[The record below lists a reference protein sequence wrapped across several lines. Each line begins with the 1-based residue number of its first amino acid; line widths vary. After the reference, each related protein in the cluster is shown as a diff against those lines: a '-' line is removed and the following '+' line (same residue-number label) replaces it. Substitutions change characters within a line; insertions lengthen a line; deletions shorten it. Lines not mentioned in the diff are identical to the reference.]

1 MPAKFELI
9 APCFFGCE
17 ATAKFE
23 LTRIGAENIR
33 VGDGRLT
40 FAGGPEMIAAANLNL
55 RTVERVMLLL
65 NTYPASTFD
74 ELFADQAGLI
84 RAQVALDAAR
94 DKLAHT
100 EHRAHQKMLGAKDS
114 VCSQYGDDSNEYAAL
129 GMKKKSERKKGGNK
143 ARPPEA

>member
-1 MPAKFELI
+1 MSNTPGKRLPAQVVADDTKAFHALATIEGYAPPDPELKL
-9 APCFFGCE
+9 E
-17 ATAKFE
+17 A
-23 LTRIGAENIR
+23 
-33 VGDGRLT
+33 
-40 FAGGPEMIAAANLNL
+40 IAA
-55 RTVERVMLLL
+55 
-65 NTYPASTFD
+65 TFD
-74 ELFADQAGLI
+74 ELGADQAGLI

-143 ARPPEA
+143 PRPPEA

>member
-1 MPAKFELI
+1 VSRPRSSPTTPGLPRLATIEGYAPHDPELKL
-9 APCFFGCE
+9 E
-17 ATAKFE
+17 A
-23 LTRIGAENIR
+23 
-33 VGDGRLT
+33 
-40 FAGGPEMIAAANLNL
+40 IAA
-55 RTVERVMLLL
+55 
-65 NTYPASTFD
+65 TFD
-74 ELFADQAGLI
+74 ELCRPGGLI

-143 ARPPEA
+143 PRPPEA

>member
-1 MPAKFELI
+1 MSNTPGK
-9 APCFFGCE
+9 
-17 ATAKFE
+17 
-23 LTRIGAENIR
+23 
-33 VGDGRLT
+33 RL
-40 FAGGPEMIAAANLNL
+40 P
-55 RTVERVMLLL
+55 
-65 NTYPASTFD
+65 
-74 ELFADQAGLI
+74 
-84 RAQVALDAAR
+84 AQVVADDTKAFHALATIEGYAPHDPELKLEVITATF